1 MIVSL
6 LLTKRN
12 IFKDICLL
20 DDIYND
26 INININNSN
35 DNNNNDI
42 IVIIT

>member
-20 DDIYND
+20 DDIYN
-26 INININNSN
+26 NINIIIIYNN
-35 DNNNNDI
+35 DNNNDI
-42 IVIIT
+42 IVII